1 MHMLLSILHCIL
13 RLYDGILG
21 GFLLPSWARCII
33 MGSTINLGTGLCKL
47 LYDFNSKEA
56 FEQRV
61 EKLWLNGR
69 FLKF

>member
-1 MHMLLSILHCIL
+1 
-13 RLYDGILG
+13 
-21 GFLLPSWARCII
+21 

-56 FEQRV
+56 FKQRV
-61 EKLWLNGR
+61 EKLWLHGR